1 MLKLYIRENKIEHTL
16 HAYRNK
22 QSTKLIAASN
32 NNDEAILTLA
42 MSANTLMMK
51 PLKIILLLLITV
63 VTTSCASKKKI
74 VYFQGDAVLNTSY
87 EKSVPK
93 IGANDM
99 LAISISAADV
109 KATEPFNQASVYQMR
124 NNTNEIAQNV
134 YTVSEAGTIDFP
146 VLGEL
151 KLSGLTRYEA
161 IAFFKTKLN
170 DYIVNPGVNISFTN
184 FKISVIGEVNN
195 PGSFT
200 LPNERITILEALAL
214 AGDLS
219 IQGKRNNVMVIR
231 ETNAQKTTYFID
243 LTSKEALNS
252 PVYYL
257 AQNDVVYVEPNQS
270 KIQSSVVNY
279 SLFISVAGIIIS
291 VIAVLSR

>member
-1 MLKLYIRENKIEHTL
+1 MLKLYIRENEIEHTL

-32 NNDEAILTLA
+32 NNGEAILTLA

-51 PLKIILLLLITV
+51 PIKIILLLLITV